1 MNADILH
8 RYALLVDFLGSM
20 LGPDYEIALHDL
32 THKQSSIVAIAN
44 GHVSGRGIGAPLS
57 SMAMQMIADKAY
69 RTTDWKLNYRGRAA
83 NGKVLRCSTL
93 FIKDERDALVGL
105 LCISFDDGRYRDLS
119 EKVFSLCH
127 PDEYISRNIA
137 ISLTD
142 NLEQENLYSSI
153 AAAADEAV
161 TAVMGSSAVPPERFM
176 QPERIEIIR
185 LLDQK
190 GVFLLK
196 GAVPAVAQRL
206 ACSQASM
213 YRYLSKLRRDACAA
227 QVPAPKEE
235 GAPARSK

>member
-8 RYALLVDFLGSM
+8 RYALLVDFLGHM

-32 THKQSSIVAIAN
+32 AHKQSSIVAIAN
-44 GHVSGRGIGAPLS
+44 GHVSGRGIGAPLT
-57 SMAMQMIADKAY
+57 SMAVQMITDKVY
-69 RTTDWKLNYRGRAA
+69 LTTDWKLNYRGRGA

-93 FIKDERDALVGL
+93 FIKDERGALIGL

-119 EKVFSLCH
+119 EQVFALCH

-137 ISLTD
+137 ISLTE
-142 NLEQENLYSSI
+142 NLEQEDLYSSI

-161 TAVMGSSAVPPERFM
+161 AAVMEGPGVPPERFT
-176 QPERIEIIR
+176 QSERIEIIR
-185 LLDQK
+185 HLDQK

-196 GAVPAVAQRL
+196 GAVPAVARRL

-213 YRYLSKLRRDACAA
+213 YRYLSKLRREAPDAP
-227 QVPAPKEE
+227 QPPRED
-235 GAPARSK
+235 GNHSDR